1 MLSKQQLG
9 NLLWG
14 MDDTGLRGK
23 VEDYKA
29 YILSLLFFKRLSD
42 NYEWETGS
50 RLNSFIEGYGS
61 QPSAKQ
67 LERLRAEGHDFIIP
81 PDCFWKD
88 VRTAETSQKNDK
100 LNTCVQAIAE
110 ANPPLKGI
118 INSVRWNEPAPDGS
132 GNKRIEAEVLIAA
145 MNVLDHVPLDNSNVS
160 PDVLGD
166 AYEYLIK
173 KFADEN
179 KGGTTAGQFY
189 TPPEVREVIIRM
201 IQPQPGQSL
210 YDPTTG
216 SAGFLIDGAK
226 FTKEI
231 SGEVNVRIFGQES
244 VWNTWAIA
252 NINMHLHGLASMA
265 QIKQGNTIKD
275 PKFLSDDTTTVRQFD
290 RVAANFPFSEENWWL
305 NGKTKLDK
313 KGKPVLK
320 KNGSTQVEYPDKAEF
335 ADPFN
340 RFIYGLPPFSNGD
353 FVFLQHIVASL
364 GEKGRAGVVCP
375 QGVLF
380 RGQPAKTEEEDGQT
394 RKPDD
399 EYLIRR
405 GFLEG
410 PLDKEGNPKGKRGCL
425 LEAVVVL
432 PGNLFYG
439 TTIPGSILFF
449 NRDKPAA
456 RKNKVLMVYAA
467 REGWYRETPDQ
478 NILLPHDVLRIIIQ
492 LLAWGDIKVARRILP
507 GHKARLYGEIQ
518 DRLDFE
524 QTEIRLRYR
533 EEVDECKSLKWSLSD
548 VYADDLTKAE
558 RSKLEKR
565 LARVEDLIARMESQL
580 AEAADRAQKEREA
593 VDAVEVELL
602 AMFAD
607 PEQRKRYFAI
617 VDMEEIAENDF
628 NLNIPRYV
636 DTFEPD
642 EEINLAEASAAL
654 LAAHDSEAASFARL
668 QYVLTSLNDSKT

>member
-14 MDDTGLRGK
+14 MADTGLRGK

-42 NYEWETGS
+42 NYEWETGN
-50 RLNSFIEGYGS
+50 RVREFADTYGS
-61 QPSAKQ
+61 EPSDKQ
-67 LERLRAEGHDFIIP
+67 MERMRAEGHDFIIP
-81 PDCFWKD
+81 PGCFWSD
-88 VRTAETSQKNDK
+88 VRNAETSEKNER
-100 LNTCVQAIAE
+100 LNDAVNAIAE
-110 ANPPLKGI
+110 ANQPLKGI

-132 GNKRIEAEVLIAA
+132 GNKRIEPEVLVAA
-145 MNVLDHVPLDNSNVS
+145 MNVLDHIPLDNSNVS

-173 KFADEN
+173 RFADEN
-179 KGGTTAGQFY
+179 KGGTTAGEVY
-189 TPPEVREVIIRM
+189 TPPEVREIIIRM

-226 FTKEI
+226 YTAEI
-231 SGEVNVRIFGQES
+231 AGFPNIRLFGQES
-244 VWNTWAIA
+244 VWNTWAIS

-265 QIKQGNTIKD
+265 QVKQGNTIKD
-275 PKFLSDDTTTVRQFD
+275 PKFLSDDTATVRQFD
-290 RVAANFPFSEENWWL
+290 RVTANFPFSEENWWL
-305 NGKTKLDK
+305 NGKPKLDG
-313 KGKPVLK
+313 KGRAVLK
-320 KNGSTQVEYPDKAEF
+320 KNGSAQLEFPDKGEF
-335 ADPFN
+335 VDPFG
-340 RFIYGLPPFSNGD
+340 RLIYGIPPFSNGD
-353 FVFLQHIVASL
+353 FVFLQHIVASM

-380 RGQPAKTEEEDGQT
+380 RGQPAKTEEEDGQN

-410 PLDKEGNPKGKRGCL
+410 PLDKNGNPIGERGCL

-432 PGNLFYG
+432 PNNLFYG
-439 TTIPGSILFF
+439 TTIPGTILFF
-449 NRDKPAA
+449 NRDKPAD
-456 RKNKVLMVYAA
+456 RTNKVLMVYAA

-478 NILLPHDVLRIIIQ
+478 NILLPHDLLRILIQ
-492 LLAWGDIKVARRILP
+492 LLAWGHIEEARRILP
-507 GHKARLYGEIQ
+507 GHKQRLYGEIQ

-524 QTEIRLRYR
+524 QTEIRLRVR
-533 EEVDECKSLKWSLSD
+533 EEVTERITVKSKLAEEDGTKLKK
-548 VYADDLTKAE
+548 TE
-558 RSKLEKR
+558 RDKLEKR
-565 LARVEDLIARMESQL
+565 LARLDDIIAKMETQVRNA
-580 AEAADRAQKEREA
+580 AERAQKEREA
-593 VDAVEVELL
+593 VDSVEAELL
-602 AMFAD
+602 AMFVD

-617 VDMEEIAENDF
+617 VDLEEIAENDF

-636 DTFEPD
+636 DTFEPED
-642 EEINLAEASAAL
+642 EIDLK
-654 LAAHDSEAASFARL
+654 EAAKAVQSALSVEADAKRKL
-668 QYVLTSLNDSKT
+668 DQLLESLTLR

>member
-1 MLSKQQLG
+1 M
-9 NLLWG
+9 
-14 MDDTGLRGK
+14 
-23 VEDYKA
+23 
-29 YILSLLFFKRLSD
+29 
-42 NYEWETGS
+42 
-50 RLNSFIEGYGS
+50 
-61 QPSAKQ
+61 
-67 LERLRAEGHDFIIP
+67 RAEGHDFIIP
-81 PDCFWKD
+81 EGCFWKD
-88 VRTAETSQKNDK
+88 VRNAETSGKNDK
-100 LNTCVQAIAE
+100 LNACVQAIAE
-110 ANPPLKGI
+110 QNKPLKGI

-132 GNKRIEAEVLIAA
+132 GNKRIEPEVLIAA

-173 KFADEN
+173 RFADEN

-189 TPPEVREVIIRM
+189 TPPEVREIIIRM

-226 FTKEI
+226 HTKEI
-231 SGEVNVRIFGQES
+231 AGVPNIRLFGQES

-265 QIKQGNTIKD
+265 QVKQGNTIKK
-275 PKFLSDDTTTVRQFD
+275 PEFLSDDTTGVRQFD
-290 RVAANFPFSEENWWL
+290 RVTANFPFSEENWWL
-305 NGKTKLDK
+305 NGKPKLDS
-313 KGKPVLK
+313 KGRAVLK
-320 KNGSTQVEYPDKAEF
+320 KNGSQQLEYPDKGEF
-335 ADPFN
+335 VDP
-340 RFIYGLPPFSNGD
+340 YGRLTYGVPPFSSGD
-353 FVFLQHIVASL
+353 FVFLQHIVASM
-364 GEKGRAGVVCP
+364 GENGRAGVVCP

-380 RGQPAKTEEEDGQT
+380 RGQPAKTEEEDGQN

-410 PLDKEGNPKGKRGCL
+410 PLDKDGNPVGECRCL

-432 PGNLFYG
+432 PDNLFYG

-449 NRDKPAA
+449 NRDKPADRA
-456 RKNKVLMVYAA
+456 NKVLMVYAA
-467 REGWYRETPDQ
+467 RAGWYRETPDQ
-478 NILLPHDVLRIIIQ
+478 NIILPHDVLRILVQ
-492 LLAWGDIKVARRILP
+492 PLAWGDIDEARRILP
-507 GHKARLYGEIQ
+507 GHKERLYGEIQ

-524 QTEIRLRYR
+524 QAEIRLRVR
-533 EEVDECKSLKWSLSD
+533 EEVAERADVKEKLAGENGAGLK
-548 VYADDLTKAE
+548 KAE
-558 RSKLEKR
+558 RDKLEKR
-565 LARVEDLIARMESQL
+565 LARLDDILAKMETQVR
-580 AEAADRAQKEREA
+580 EAAERAQKEREA
-593 VDAVEVELL
+593 VDAVESELL

-617 VDMEEIAENDF
+617 VDVEEIAENDF

-642 EEINLAEASAAL
+642 EEIDLAEAAAAL
-654 LAAHDSEAASFARL
+654 EASLHAEKELEERL
-668 QYVLTSLNDSKT
+668 QGLLSQMQE